1 MRLFFIVIFAICS
14 LNAATQT
21 LQQIKELWNLN
32 NLETAKNAI
41 DQLVLTDN
49 QNIEALLLKAN
60 IYESIAADIAY
71 KDLVADARKTSL
83 TSIQNAINVDV
94 TKITEL
100 LKESNFLIIKQIKE
114 GYTNDGVAFFNAGIE
129 KKNKN
134 DFVTALANFKKA
146 LTAAKLL
153 NDNNW
158 GGTAIDTALLYQI
171 TLSAINADK
180 EQDAYINAIII
191 ANNGLKNY
199 DKVIS
204 FEYVYEWLVQ
214 YCRQN
219 NFEDALIKY
228 TSIANALYPN
238 SIYYTLNLIKWYSS
252 NNNWQKALEMYKSLN
267 LLDIKNEPITTGYLN
282 LKFNQLYTNLSLN
295 INKAGFEIELNKY
308 SMLFKNANIIL
319 LLGKFYTNEA
329 KLINVQPNKSL
340 NSKIVKAYTKA
351 NYFFKKIIN
360 LKNIEIRIFNTAVK
374 LYADNLFALKQGS
387 KAKEVLNLTR

>member
-32 NLETAKNAI
+32 NLETAKNSI
-41 DQLVLTDN
+41 DQFVLTDN